1 MEVAGADQLLKYN
14 DDETKVYFHKQP
26 DGAAEL
32 AIAEETMTVCPQTA
46 IANDGE

>member
-1 MEVAGADQLLKYN
+1 MEVAGIDALMKYN

-26 DGAAEL
+26 EGAEVAL
-32 AIAEETMTVCPQTA
+32 AEEALAVCPQAA

>member
-1 MEVAGADQLLKYN
+1 MEVAGADTLLRYN

-26 DGAAEL
+26 EGDAEL
-32 AIAEETMTVCPQTA
+32 AIAKEAMEVCPQLA

>member
-1 MEVAGADQLLKYN
+1 MEVAGADGLVKYN

-26 DGAAEL
+26 EAGEMAL
-32 AIAEETMTVCPQTA
+32 AEEALAVCPQTA

>member
-1 MEVAGADQLLKYN
+1 MEVAGADGLVKYN

-32 AIAEETMTVCPQTA
+32 ALAEEALSVCPQTA